1 MSFWISRVQTD
12 SLPVLSDGS
21 TVILRSEKCFPLGQV
36 LRRRVRRRGH
46 RPSAYDDGQRQRT
59 KFHDCLPRSAD
70 GFDVKE
76 RDIFY
81 ITTYA
86 KDRGCEGFVAFW
98 YCYYTFDDLATNR
111 AAAF

>member
-1 MSFWISRVQTD
+1 
-12 SLPVLSDGS
+12 
-21 TVILRSEKCFPLGQV
+21 
-36 LRRRVRRRGH
+36 
-46 RPSAYDDGQRQRT
+46 
-59 KFHDCLPRSAD
+59 
-70 GFDVKE
+70 VKE